1 MLTAKKANYTREEGI
16 VRINVDWGDAP
27 SSSKEAAISVITD
40 AIRKA
45 PDMIFNQIP
54 ASSAIQ
60 GNSREFI
67 YYQ

>member
-1 MLTAKKANYTREEGI
+1 MKVKPVVSPL
-16 VRINVDWGDAP
+16 INE
-27 SSSKEAAISVITD
+27 SAISVITD

-45 PDMIFNQIP
+45 PDMSFNQIP

-67 YYQ
+67 YRAILTVVEGQ